1 MVSLKHI
8 SFLILSN
15 LIYEGQGKH
24 KHKGTV
30 LCLPFTTIY
39 EILQNVKDKT
49 EAERETNYQEIVK
62 PCLEYRNHAGCV
74 ILNYLQMICYMK
86 FILCFINNNC
96 T

>member
-8 SFLILSN
+8 SFIISSN

-24 KHKGTV
+24 KHKGIV
-30 LCLPFTTIY
+30 LCLPLTIIY

-49 EAERETNYQEIVK
+49 EGEREMNYQEIIK
-62 PCLEYRNHAGCV
+62 PCLESWNHIECV

-86 FILCFINNNC
+86 FILCFIINNC

>member
-1 MVSLKHI
+1 MISLKHI
-8 SFLILSN
+8 PFLISSN
-15 LIYEGQGKH
+15 LICEGQGKH

-30 LCLPFTTIY
+30 LCLALTTIY
-39 EILQNVKDKT
+39 EILQNVKNKT
-49 EAERETNYQEIVK
+49 EGEREMNNQEITK
-62 PCLEYRNHAGCV
+62 PCLESWNHTECV